1 MERSL
6 ADELAQTIARA
17 EQIGAGHLVPLL
29 RAARAGAINLAFV
42 GRGTAAPMGRLKRST
57 RPMVLLVGDDDGA
70 PTGPAGWPQ
79 AGTLL
84 HWCSAAVVH
93 SAGAEPRHYE
103 AALAGALVHGR
114 ILLIETDSARE
125 AEWLALVRRLRPG
138 LPGLIV
144 RVRLDAPAHPL
155 LTAPAGTTIQ

>member
-1 MERSL
+1 L
-6 ADELAQTIARA
+6 AAAIARA
-17 EQIGAGHLVPLL
+17 EKIGATHLLPLL
-29 RAARAGAINLAFV
+29 RAARAGQINVAVV

-57 RPMVLLVGDDDGA
+57 RPVVLLLGDDDGA

-84 HWCSAAVVH
+84 HWCAATLVH

-103 AALAGALVHGR
+103 AAGGAALAYGRVLV
-114 ILLIETDSARE
+114 IETSTARE
-125 AEWLALVRRLRPG
+125 ADWLALVRRLRPG

-144 RVRLDAPAHPL
+144 RVRPDEPAHPR
-155 LTAPAGTTIQ
+155 LTAPAGATIQ

>member
-1 MERSL
+1 MEHSSPL
-6 ADELAQTIARA
+6 ADAIARA
-17 EQIGAGHLVPLL
+17 EQIGAAHLLPLL

-42 GRGTAAPMGRLKRST
+42 GRGTAAPMGRLKRSL
-57 RPMVLLVGDDDGA
+57 RPVVALVGDDDGA

-79 AGTLL
+79 AGTLI
-84 HWCSAAVVH
+84 HWCAATVVH

-114 ILLIETDSARE
+114 MLLIETSTARE
-125 AEWLALVRRLRPG
+125 ADWLALVRRLRPG

-144 RVRLDAPAHPL
+144 RVRPDAPAHPR
-155 LTAPAGTTIQ
+155 LTAPAGGAIQ